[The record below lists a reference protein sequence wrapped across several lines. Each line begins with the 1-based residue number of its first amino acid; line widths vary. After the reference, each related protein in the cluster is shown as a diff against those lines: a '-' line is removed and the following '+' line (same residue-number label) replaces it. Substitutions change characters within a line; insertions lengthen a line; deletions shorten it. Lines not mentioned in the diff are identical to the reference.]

1 MNLGD
6 IIKNYRTE
14 HGISQDVF
22 AERSGLSK
30 AYISILERNSNP
42 TSKNPPIPSL
52 ETIKAVSAAICVDF
66 NDIIALLDGDT
77 KVSLKKEDSIQYV
90 KNIIPIPQMK
100 EVPLL
105 GKIACGEPILA
116 EENFDGKVRIPMDV
130 DADFALTCSGD
141 SMIGARILDG
151 DIVFIRQQP
160 DVDDGE
166 IAAVL
171 IDNEATLKRVHKQ
184 AGCLI
189 LRPENPAYAPI
200 VITGEELNNV
210 RILGKAVSFM
220 STVR

>member
-1 MNLGD
+1 MAKFNERLKQLRKEKGF
-6 IIKNYRTE
+6 
-14 HGISQDVF
+14 SQADF
-22 AERSGLSK
+22 ASQIGLSK
-30 AYISILERNSNP
+30 SSVNMYERGEREPSIYTLEVIADYFNVDMDYLLGKSDHRNKYEWLR
-42 TSKNPPIPSL
+42 TAEPI
-52 ETIKAVSAAICVDF
+52 SAA
-66 NDIIALLDGDT
+66 
-77 KVSLKKEDSIQYV
+77 
-90 KNIIPIPQMK
+90 NIIPIPQMK